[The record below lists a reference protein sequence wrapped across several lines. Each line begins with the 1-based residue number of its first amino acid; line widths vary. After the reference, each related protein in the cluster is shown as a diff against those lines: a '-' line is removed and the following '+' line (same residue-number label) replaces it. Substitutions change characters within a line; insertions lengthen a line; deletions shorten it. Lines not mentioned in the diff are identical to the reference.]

1 MTAHTSVNTAPSLL
15 SQVPAKSR
23 LLLRLL
29 DKLQF
34 GRLHL
39 IGPDGHGHWFGHE
52 SQPVVEITL
61 HDWRVLDRI
70 IRNGDIGLAEAYRQG
85 QVEVSDLTGLMRLA
99 LQNQQVL
106 ERAIHGHWLGRLL
119 YRLRHLLNAN
129 TRAGSRRNIHAHYDI
144 GNDFY
149 RLWLDPSMTYS
160 SAWFDGDL
168 KQSLQQAQQAK
179 YQRIL
184 DQLDAR
190 PGETVLEI
198 GCGWGG
204 FAQLA
209 AERGLKVKGI
219 TLSTEQLDYARQRMA
234 AAGLSDSVELS
245 LTDYRDLTGQFD
257 HIVSIEMLEAVGERW
272 WPGYFQQVAR
282 CLKPGG
288 RAVIQ
293 TITIADERF
302 EQYRR
307 GTDFI
312 QQYIFPGGM
321 LPCDRVLRQQAASA
335 GLDLQQNTTFGIDY
349 AETLLR
355 WRESFEAVL
364 PQVRQQGF
372 DEAFIR
378 LWRFYLCYCE
388 AAFRES
394 ATDVVQLCLQKPQH

>member
-1 MTAHTSVNTAPSLL
+1 MSVQTSVNTAPRLL
-15 SQVPAKSR
+15 QQVPAKSR

-29 DKLQF
+29 EKMQY

-39 IGPDGHGHWFGHE
+39 IAPDGQSHWFGHQA
-52 SQPVVEITL
+52 QPVVELTI

-70 IRNGDIGLAEAYRQG
+70 VRHGDIGLAEVYREG
-85 QVEVSDLTGLMRLA
+85 LVEVPNLTALMQLA
-99 LQNQQVL
+99 LQNQSVL
-106 ERAIHGHWLGRLL
+106 EQAINGNWLGRLL

-149 RLWLDPSMTYS
+149 QLWLDPSMTYS
-160 SAWFDGDL
+160 SAWFGGDL
-168 KQSLQQAQQAK
+168 QQSLQQAQRAK

-184 DQLDAR
+184 DLLDAQ
-190 PGETVLEI
+190 PGQTVLEI

-204 FAQLA
+204 FAEMA
-209 AERGLKVKGI
+209 AQRGLKVHGI
-219 TLSTEQLDYARQRMA
+219 TLSSEQLAYAQRRMA
-234 AAGLSDSVELS
+234 DAGLSDSVELS
-245 LTDYRDLTGQFD
+245 LTDYRDLSGQYD

-272 WPGYFQQVAR
+272 WPSYFSQLSQ

-288 RAVIQ
+288 KAVVQ
-293 TITIADERF
+293 VITIANSRF
-302 EQYRR
+302 DYYRR
-307 GTDFI
+307 NTDFI

-321 LPCDRVLRQQAASA
+321 LPCDRVLRQQVDVA
-335 GLDLQQNTTFGIDY
+335 GLQLRDMAAFGLDY

-355 WRESFEAVL
+355 WRQVFEAAL
-364 PQVRQQGF
+364 EQVRAQGF

-394 ATDVVQLCLQKPQH
+394 ATDVVQMCLQRPQA